1 MSNLFNDRDI
11 SNITPKEMDAIKTIL
26 QSNRGGVIAREI
38 ICTMSDMDKDA
49 TTFFLGLIPKITT
62 IQVNKL
68 NEHVRTMRGTMSSL
82 GRRLSC
88 DRFTSGYA
96 KGTPKFLT
104 QKYVESLELSA
115 WEMLEY
121 IQEFAN
127 FQEFAYEVKL
137 GTRSELPKASVV
149 CECDELKLS
158 YVLRFCKFLDDLE
171 TKSIDKLVSGQVFAC
186 NPNLNNMILWHKEH
200 RSEWDDVSDGFKQTP
215 ISRHESLADDLCDN
229 GDG

>member
-49 TTFFLGLIPKITT
+49 IPFFLGLIPKITT

-104 QKYVESLELSA
+104 QNYAESLELSA

-137 GTRSELPKASVV
+137 GTRSKLPKASVV

-158 YVLRFCKFLDDLE
+158 YVLRFCKFLDDLH
-171 TKSIDKLVSGQVFAC
+171 LSG
-186 NPNLNNMILWHKEH
+186 
-200 RSEWDDVSDGFKQTP
+200 
-215 ISRHESLADDLCDN
+215 
-229 GDG
+229 